1 MFSSGNSIFRLDD
14 DKVLHLTEVL
24 DRDQGDLSSVVFQV
38 ISCNK
43 KRNNFRDPKGSE
55 LSK

>member
-38 ISCNK
+38 ILCNK
-43 KRNNFRDPKGSE
+43 MRNNFRDPKGSD